1 MLARKRD
8 TLSLNLIMMVE
19 DCGLFSILEK
29 IIRKAFLTLPR
40 KVVRK
45 LSRKKQTSIRHN
57 QISKKTPHAT
67 QKEMAENIS
76 GATLEGIKYNLIRLQ
91 KNGAL
96 RRIGSDRDGFWEVI
110 E

>member
-1 MLARKRD
+1 MD
-8 TLSLNLIMMVE
+8 TDLDTDLDTTQKSGQKTIQKT
-19 DCGLFSILEK
+19 IQK
-29 IIRKAFLTLPR
+29 KT
-40 KVVRK
+40 K
-45 LSRKKQTSIRHN
+45 LQLDTIKYLKE
-57 QISKKTPHAT
+57 TPHAI

-91 KNGAL
+91 KNGAI

>member
-1 MLARKRD
+1 MD
-8 TLSLNLIMMVE
+8 TDLDTDLDTTQKSGQKTIQKKTKLQLDIIKYLIE
-19 DCGLFSILEK
+19 
-29 IIRKAFLTLPR
+29 
-40 KVVRK
+40 
-45 LSRKKQTSIRHN
+45 
-57 QISKKTPHAT
+57 TPHAT